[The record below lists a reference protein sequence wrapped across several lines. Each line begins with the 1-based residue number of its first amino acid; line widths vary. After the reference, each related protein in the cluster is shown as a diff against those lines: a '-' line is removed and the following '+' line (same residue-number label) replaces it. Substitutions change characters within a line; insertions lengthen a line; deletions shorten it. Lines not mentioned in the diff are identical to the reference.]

1 MICPRCHQEVDR
13 NATECPHCGLRRR
26 ISPRKRKA
34 RRRRRNLRRVIGFLI
49 LLIPILL
56 IAYYFGVYRPA
67 HPSSPKPPSSESSIQ
82 PPTSKETSEPVN
94 RLENNEKSEENTNR
108 ENEPP
113 MKNALSFGDRIEL
126 TGTFHINQRKHP
138 TMGWLDFYVL
148 DLEKRINITGYKEN
162 YLNVS
167 ELQLIVNDFDPKE
180 YDGLRVRI
188 KGLLDAAEENSQY
201 RRPMCIYNPEIET
214 LD

>member
-1 MICPRCHQEVDR
+1 MVRRGCRVI
-13 NATECPHCGLRRR
+13 LRRLSTSGR
-26 ISPRKRKA
+26 DYTYNIR
-34 RRRRRNLRRVIGFLI
+34 
-49 LLIPILL
+49 
-56 IAYYFGVYRPA
+56 YFRA
-67 HPSSPKPPSSESSIQ
+67 LHD
-82 PPTSKETSEPVN
+82 
-94 RLENNEKSEENTNR
+94 L
-108 ENEPP
+108 EPP

-126 TGTFHINQRKHP
+126 TGTFHINQWKHP
-138 TMGWLDFYVL
+138 EMGWLDFYVL
-148 DLEKRINITGYKEN
+148 DLEKRINITGNEEN